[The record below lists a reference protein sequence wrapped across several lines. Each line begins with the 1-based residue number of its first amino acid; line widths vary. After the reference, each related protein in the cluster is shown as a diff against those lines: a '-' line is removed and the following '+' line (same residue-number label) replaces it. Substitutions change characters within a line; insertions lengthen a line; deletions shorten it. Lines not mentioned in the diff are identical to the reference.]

1 MCAACHPSTSEDNT
15 PPLFTDFTYDNIG
28 LPPNPNLLAN
38 KGSDFSDLGLG
49 QSTRLAAQDGKFK
62 VPSLRNVA
70 KTAPYTHNGGFQ
82 SLREVIEF
90 YSSRDQ
96 DPKWAPAEIERNKN
110 TEELGKLNLSAAE
123 IDAMLAFLETLTD
136 GYTPEPETPHLNN
149 SGVLT
154 LPKVRIQLRDSHSWI
169 GKVILK
175 QDPHFTH
182 PTYQVRFVAA
192 LDSLGDLS
200 NPLLPSY
207 SEASKILEIPRIRR
221 DSADEAILQLQRVNP
236 ESADYLFEVIYQ
248 KALQ

>member
-1 MCAACHPSTSEDNT
+1 M
-15 PPLFTDFTYDNIG
+15 
-28 LPPNPNLLAN
+28 
-38 KGSDFSDLGLG
+38 
-49 QSTRLAAQDGKFK
+49 
-62 VPSLRNVA
+62 PSLRNVA
-70 KTAPYTHNGGFQ
+70 KTAPYTHNGSFQ